1 MEIFKLIKAIGF
13 FIIILMPLFRTLIF
27 IYYEQVWKNKT
38 QLYENILI
46 EIFKKINS
54 NQSLQLMI
62 ADLIDPIAG
71 IGVED
76 IWLIRLGNIKVK
88 NNKALEKIIN
98 LPGIDNIVSE
108 VLAEFQSQNPSK
120 YVVNY
125 HLKILLIQGWRTPS
139 EPSKMYTGVIEFL
152 NPLIRTLKSFSKEYL
167 KKLSEKESRE
177 SIYFR
182 FGVVFY
188 RKYTYNLYRKA
199 FIVGLLLFSI
209 LLYFITLSFPI
220 AFFFLILSIPICLKI
235 INQLQPYFKS
245 FEELIKDLNESNNY
259 PPITID
265 QFKIGTVSCGDSNTV
280 AEEMENNK
288 NYMSGKLNRSIMWI
302 VIFLF
307 FGSLNSLLF
316 VESFNNNTSSD
327 NIDFSFIGGI
337 FYIAISI
344 RYIRLYLK
352 LRSITP
358 RNLSKSDDDGD

>member
-1 MEIFKLIKAIGF
+1 
-13 FIIILMPLFRTLIF
+13 
-27 IYYEQVWKNKT
+27 
-38 QLYENILI
+38 
-46 EIFKKINS
+46 
-54 NQSLQLMI
+54 MI
-62 ADLIDPIAG
+62 ADLIDPISG

-76 IWLIRLGNIKVK
+76 IWIIRSGNINVK
-88 NNKALEKIIN
+88 NNEALENIIN

-108 VLAEFQSQNPSK
+108 VLAEFKSQRPSK

-139 EPSKMYTGVIEFL
+139 EPSEMYTRVIAFV

-188 RKYTYNLYRKA
+188 RKYTYNLYKKA
-199 FIVGLLLFSI
+199 FIIGLLLFSI

-235 INQLQPYFKS
+235 IKQLQPYFKS

-265 QFKIGTVSCGDSNTV
+265 QFKIGTVSCGDSSTV

-288 NYMSGKLNRSIMWI
+288 NYMSGKLNRSIMWTA
-302 VIFLF
+302 IFLLFGTLFSNLF
-307 FGSLNSLLF
+307 F
-316 VESFNNNTSSD
+316 ESFKGFFTTITSDS
-327 NIDFSFIGGI
+327 
-337 FYIAISI
+337 SI
-344 RYIRLYLK
+344 
-352 LRSITP
+352 
-358 RNLSKSDDDGD
+358 